1 MIQGVIQM
9 KQNNFSEEVK
19 NAFISFSELIL
30 EFSTE
35 RETSLKRKDF
45 EALLKVLVDNIPFI
59 HSGSVLLQDVDG
71 SFYYIAAYNHDYKLL
86 EKIRF
91 KKEEMFMRRFKHV
104 YIIKRK
110 SIDFIKELSQKVGNI
125 DDTLKESVKS
135 IENIK
140 AFVSIPI
147 RVQRKIVGFF
157 NLDTWED
164 EYTFEKNNFL
174 PFAEMISDLLSLSVE
189 RFELIKSVKELNE
202 KINKVVM
209 FDPVTHLP
217 NYKVLGNYFDKYVS
231 LAKRDSS
238 NLYLIKIKF
247 ENIDEVDRKHG
258 FDYGNNILQKFA
270 KIIEKNIRRSDILV
284 SLNRESFA
292 VLAIS
297 KSFPYNIFDR
307 LNDSIVKFINSQNL
321 DLTCTIGISEYGV
334 DGKDVDSLINSA
346 EEKSKPVKE
355 SKSVKV

>member
-1 MIQGVIQM
+1 M
-9 KQNNFSEEVK
+9 KQDNFSEEVK

-30 EFSTE
+30 KFSTE

-45 EALLKVLVDNIPFI
+45 EALLRVLVDNIPFI

-71 SFYYIAAYNHDYKLL
+71 SFYYIAVYNHDYKLL

-91 KKEEMFMRRFKHV
+91 KKEEMYIRRFKHV
-104 YIIKRK
+104 YILKRK
-110 SIDFIKELSQKVGNI
+110 SIDLLKELSQKIGDI
-125 DDTLKESVKS
+125 DDTLKKSVKS

-164 EYTFEKNNFL
+164 EDTFEKNKFL
-174 PFAEMISDLLSLSVE
+174 PIAEMIGELISLSVE

-202 KINKVVM
+202 KMNKVVM
-209 FDPVTHLP
+209 FDPITYLP
-217 NYKVLGNYFDKYVS
+217 NYKMLGNFFDKYVS

-238 NLYLIKIKF
+238 NLYLINIKF
-247 ENIDEVDRKHG
+247 ENFNDLDRKHG

-270 KIIEKNIRRSDILV
+270 RILENNIRQSDILV
-284 SLNRESFA
+284 SLNRGSFT

-297 KSFPYNIFDR
+297 KSFPYNIFNR
-307 LNDSIVKFINSQNL
+307 LNDSITKFINSQNL
-321 DLTCTIGISEYGV
+321 GLVCNIGLSEYGV
-334 DGKDVDSLINSA
+334 DGKDIDSLINSA

-355 SKSVKV
+355 SK

>member
-1 MIQGVIQM
+1 M
-9 KQNNFSEEVK
+9 KQNNFSEEIK

-30 EFSTE
+30 KFSAE

-59 HSGSVLLQDVDG
+59 QSGSVLLQDVDG

-202 KINKVVM
+202 KMNKVIM
-209 FDPVTHLP
+209 FDPITHLP
-217 NYKVLGNYFDKYVS
+217 NYKMLGNYFDRYVS

-238 NLYLIKIKF
+238 NLYLINIKF
-247 ENIDEVDRKHG
+247 EDLDEIDRKYG
-258 FDYGNNILQKFA
+258 FDYGNNILQKFVR
-270 KIIEKNIRRSDILV
+270 IIEKNIRRSDVLV
-284 SLNRESFA
+284 SLNRESLA

-297 KSFPYNIFDR
+297 KPFPYNIFDR
-307 LNDSIVKFINSQNL
+307 LNDSITKFINSQNL

-334 DGKDVDSLINSA
+334 DGKDIDSLINSA

-355 SKSVKV
+355 SK

>member
-1 MIQGVIQM
+1 M

-30 EFSTE
+30 KFSAE

-202 KINKVVM
+202 KMNKVVM
-209 FDPVTHLP
+209 FDPITHLP
-217 NYKVLGNYFDKYVS
+217 NYKMLGNYFDRYVS

-238 NLYLIKIKF
+238 NLYLINIKF
-247 ENIDEVDRKHG
+247 EDLDEIDRKYG
-258 FDYGNNILQKFA
+258 FDYGNNILQKFVR
-270 KIIEKNIRRSDILV
+270 IIEKNIRRSDVLV
-284 SLNRESFA
+284 SLNRESLA

-297 KSFPYNIFDR
+297 KPFPYNIFDR
-307 LNDSIVKFINSQNL
+307 LNDSITKFINSQNL

-334 DGKDVDSLINSA
+334 DGKDIDSLINSA